1 MNVNCAGDRC
11 RRPVAAPSS
20 ASRSGL
26 SARVARS
33 GFGTYAIFPDGRRKA
48 GISPKPD
55 IAGLLS
61 IEQYAKWRI
70 RLRNRA
76 LVMEERKPK

>member
-1 MNVNCAGDRC
+1 M
-11 RRPVAAPSS
+11 AAPTNPCYVKILLANSEPS
-20 ASRSGL
+20 TH
-26 SARVARS
+26 
-33 GFGTYAIFPDGRRKA
+33 GTYATFPDGRRKA
-48 GISPKPD
+48 DISPKPD

>member
-1 MNVNCAGDRC
+1 MAG
-11 RRPVAAPSS
+11 PFVYKFIALHES
-20 ASRSGL
+20 AI
-26 SARVARS
+26 
-33 GFGTYAIFPDGRRKA
+33 GTYATFHDGRRKA
-48 GISPKPD
+48 DISPKPD

-76 LVMEERKPK
+76 LVMEERKSK